1 MPLES
6 SPENPQPLRLISN
19 KVRGWIDRL
28 GPVWVEAQLIE
39 ISRRAG
45 RTIFLTLRDRLAPVS
60 ASVTISATTFDSAGP
75 LAEGATVVARLKPSY
90 FEQSGRFSFYCD
102 AITPVGE
109 GRLLAQLE
117 QTKRLL
123 QAEGLFDP
131 ARKRPLPFLPRAVG
145 LVTGADSAAE
155 RDVVENARRRWPA
168 VRLLVRHALVQ
179 GPQAA
184 EQLIAAVRRL
194 DGQPEVDVIVIARG
208 GGSLEDLLPFSDEG
222 LVRAVAACRTPVV
235 SAIGHESDNPILDLV
250 ADYRASTP
258 TDAAKRV
265 VPDAAEELARIRQAR
280 QRMRQC
286 VATLVARQQE
296 ALDRAAVPARCWPTR
311 PPASGCGATRSSAL
325 RDRARRAIA
334 ARLDAE
340 GTAVRHS
347 LDRIRAVSPQA
358 TLERGYAIL
367 VGSAGQPVRSVTAVA
382 VEEDVVA
389 HLADGQLVVAGT
401 RDAEP
406 EESDDRG
413 ADRTR
418 RSATSRPATSWSRWC
433 SGWRAAA
440 PRWTS
445 RWPCGNAASSWPR
458 SASPGWTA
466 PRPGSRPPARRHRRP
481 DSELT
486 RRSVPRAWGLRELEL
501 ARPTGQAYAAG
512 DRLGRELEVVGE
524 RLRGGTK
531 RRR

>member
-1 MPLES
+1 VPLES

-39 ISRRAG
+39 VSRRAG

-75 LAEGATVVARLKPSY
+75 LTEGATVIARLKPSY
-90 FEQSGRFSFYCD
+90 FEQSGRFSYYCD

-123 QAEGLFDP
+123 QVEGLFDP

-155 RDVVENARRRWPA
+155 RDVIENARRRWPA

-184 EQLIAAVRRL
+184 EQVIAAVRRL
-194 DGQPEVDVIVIARG
+194 DGHPEVDVIVIARG

-258 TDAAKRV
+258 TDAAKRI
-265 VPDAAEELARIRQAR
+265 VPDATEELARLRQVR
-280 QRMRQC
+280 QRMRNC
-286 VATLVARQQE
+286 VTTLVARQQE
-296 ALDRAAVPARCWPTR
+296 ALTALRSRPVLADPT
-311 PPASGCGATRSSAL
+311 ATFGLRMDEVHRL
-325 RDRARRAIA
+325 RDRSHRAVML
-334 ARLDAE
+334 RLEAE
-340 GTAVRHS
+340 RTAVRHC

-367 VGSAGQPVRSVTAVA
+367 VGSAGQPVRSVSAVA

-389 HLADGQLVVAGT
+389 HLADGQLVAQV
-401 RDAEP
+401 REI
-406 EESDDRG
+406 
-413 ADRTR
+413 
-418 RSATSRPATSWSRWC
+418 RPR
-433 SGWRAAA
+433 
-440 PRWTS
+440 
-445 RWPCGNAASSWPR
+445 
-458 SASPGWTA
+458 
-466 PRPGSRPPARRHRRP
+466 
-481 DSELT
+481 
-486 RRSVPRAWGLRELEL
+486 
-501 ARPTGQAYAAG
+501 G
-512 DRLGRELEVVGE
+512 DR
-524 RLRGGTK
+524 
-531 RRR
+531 